1 MRVDVLNFYR
11 LRLAGSVAVVALATL
26 ISGCSSDVARFDD
39 GFYTGAVPKQPVPR
53 GNVGRQAYP
62 GDLDQVNTGSVQPA
76 YGNNPGAGV
85 RQQAA
90 PLYSAQTPGNGQYG
104 ATTRTA
110 NVERSMLPP
119 PSAAAPSM
127 NDSTYSQPAPMPA
140 AQAPR
145 ETPTMAAAPAPV
157 RAAPSGKAG
166 WQNTGNNVT
175 LGSNET
181 VDTLSDRYGVPAK
194 AILAANGLKSAS
206 DARPGQQIAIPTYSY
221 GQTGVR
227 TAAAPSN
234 PNAPALGAAPAPLRA
249 PEKASSRASGIVVES
264 GDSLMGIA
272 RRTGVPVSELRAANG
287 LTDDN
292 IRIGQT
298 LKLPNGAS
306 APKRVAAVEP
316 KPTVMAPVE
325 APKPVA
331 AAQPKPYEAPKPAVA
346 AKAEKPV
353 VVAAVAPA
361 AVAAPVAAAPV
372 AAAAEPAKAAPTST
386 VSDQTEN
393 EVATAAPAGT
403 GIDQFRWP
411 VQGRVVKRYGEKSG
425 ARRSDGLDISVPRGT
440 PVKAAENGVVI
451 YAGDG
456 LKEFGNTVLVKHDNG
471 LVTVYG
477 HADELKVK
485 RGATVRRGQEIATAG
500 VSGDTDT
507 PMVHFEVRK
516 NSAPVDP
523 SKYLQ

>member
-1 MRVDVLNFYR
+1 MRVGVLNFDR
-11 LRLAGSVAVVALATL
+11 LRLAGSVAVLALATL
-26 ISGCSSDVARFDD
+26 VAGCSSDVARFDD
-39 GFYTGAVPKQPVPR
+39 GFYTGAVPNKPTPR
-53 GNVGRQAYP
+53 GSVGSQPYP
-62 GDLDQVNTGSVQPA
+62 GGLDDVNTGSLRAPS
-76 YGNNPGAGV
+76 GNAGGV
-85 RQQAA
+85 RQQVA

-104 ATTRTA
+104 AATRTA
-110 NVERSMLPP
+110 GIERSTLAP
-119 PSAAAPSM
+119 PSSSPVM
-127 NDSTYSQPAPMPA
+127 NDAPRYDPPA
-140 AQAPR
+140 AEPS
-145 ETPTMAAAPAPV
+145 MAAAPT

-175 LGSNET
+175 LGNGET

-194 AILAANGLKSAS
+194 AILAANGMTSAS
-206 DARPGQQIAIPTYSY
+206 DARPGQQITIPTYSY

-227 TAAAPSN
+227 TAAATAPSN
-234 PNAPALGAAPAPLRA
+234 PNTPALGSAPAPLRV
-249 PEKASSRASGIVVES
+249 PEKASSRTAGIVVES
-264 GDSLMGIA
+264 GDSLMGIS
-272 RRTGVPVSELRAANG
+272 RRTGVPVAALREANG

-298 LKLPNGAS
+298 LKVPGGGS
-306 APKRVAAVEP
+306 APKRVASVEP
-316 KPTVMAPVE
+316 KPVAVMAPVE
-325 APKPVA
+325 PAKPAA
-331 AAQPKPYEAPKPAVA
+331 AAQPKPYEAPKSA
-346 AKAEKPV
+346 AKAEKP
-353 VVAAVAPA
+353 AV
-361 AVAAPVAAAPV
+361 VAAAP
-372 AAAAEPAKAAPTST
+372 AASETVIKAEPLQAEPTST

-393 EVATAAPAGT
+393 EVAAATPAGT

-425 ARRSDGLDISVPRGT
+425 AKRSDGLDISVPRGT

-477 HADELKVK
+477 PADELKVK

-500 VSGDTDT
+500 VSGNTDT

-516 NSAPVDP
+516 DSAPVEP
-523 SKYLQ
+523 AKYLQ